1 MNIDQARN
9 EIDAIDSAIVKLL
22 DRRAKIVKGIGAI
35 KARAG
40 LPVFDRRRE
49 SEVMRRV
56 RRSSD
61 GSFGGAALERIFG
74 EILLESRRVQRL
86 AVPGRKAQTEET
98 Q

>member
-22 DRRAKIVKGIGAI
+22 DRRAKIVKGIGVI

-61 GSFGGAALERIFG
+61 GSFGGAALKRIFE